1 MDHSQPISPSVDISV
16 RARQLIRH
24 GVLTLIVVAF
34 ALIAE
39 AVIDGAMLRLSG
51 IVLVLTLLV
60 ASYQYNR
67 LGQTAVALTLMLFGV
82 WFEVVISIVTT
93 GVSVAPLFGWFPVMI
108 ACAGLLGGRRQALF
122 WFGIAAVTI
131 CVLLLLQWRWSGL
144 EEWAATPSDPWRIG
158 MHLLSQ
164 AAVMAALVLS
174 VLELN
179 RRYDQQIKHQLQ
191 RLADEMGQRR
201 RAEADARAS
210 DAAKTQFLANMSHEI
225 RTPLTNIIGFSTRLL
240 KKGALPE
247 GRDLEALQSVHRNGK
262 VLLNLVNELLEL
274 AEIESAQPQVSAVSF
289 SVESVVRETVMAL
302 QPTANSFGLR
312 LEFQSAG
319 QVQVRAD
326 SARLHQII
334 NNLIYFAICQTRD
347 GVIEVCTQ
355 PHKVDNTSGVQIV
368 VSDTSHG
375 ISAEELEFAFEAH
388 YEFVLNHDKD
398 LPVSALTLVLT
409 ARLVRLMQG
418 TIEVHSKLGSGTRF
432 KVWLPAEPITPAE

>member
-1 MDHSQPISPSVDISV
+1 MDDSQQNHPSVNMSV

-24 GVLTLIVVAF
+24 GVITLILVAF

-39 AVIDGAMLRLSG
+39 AIIDGAMLRLSG
-51 IVLVLTLLV
+51 ILLVLTLLV

-67 LGQTAVALTLMLFGV
+67 LGQTSVALTLMLFGV
-82 WFEVVISIVTT
+82 WFEVVISIVTN

-122 WFGIAAVTI
+122 WLVIAVATI
-131 CVLLLLQWRWSGL
+131 SMLLVLQWRWVGL
-144 EEWAATPSDPWRIG
+144 GNWAVTPSDPWRIG

-164 AAVMAALVLS
+164 TAVMAALVLS

-179 RRYDQQIKHQLQ
+179 RRYEQQISHQLQ
-191 RLADEMGQRR
+191 RLAEEMGQRR

-240 KKGALPE
+240 KRGALPE

-274 AEIESAQPQVSAVSF
+274 AEIEAAEPQVSAVSF
-289 SVESVVRETVMAL
+289 AVESVVRESVMAL

-312 LEFQSAG
+312 LEFQAG
-319 QVQVRAD
+319 GQAQVRAD
-326 SARLHQII
+326 STRLHQII

-355 PHKVDNTSGVQIV
+355 PHKLKDTPGVQIV

-375 ISAEELEFAFEAH
+375 ISEEELEFAFEPH

-409 ARLVRLMQG
+409 ARLVRLLQG
-418 TIEVHSKLGSGTRF
+418 NIEVHSKLGSGTRF
-432 KVWLPAEPITPAE
+432 KVWLPAEPAPGVA